1 MTNRVVMIMTVT
13 ADDSDNDHK
22 NDNRDDS
29 AHFTVLKQVL
39 FTK

>member
-1 MTNRVVMIMTVT
+1 MRRPTITDDDVDSSGS
-13 ADDSDNDHK
+13 DDSSDSKSDG
-22 NDNRDDS
+22 S